1 MPDDIPSPALTRRR
15 TISWANPED
24 LARARRATTGRK
36 FFEQVAAGAIP
47 PPPLYDAVSIA
58 IAEVGDGAS
67 VLTCAPGEHL
77 YNPMGIVH
85 GGLHGA
91 LIDSAAGVALQSTLP
106 EGPRPGTVRLSVDFL
121 RPISAETGTIRC
133 EGKLVKGGRQIAF
146 SDADIVDADGKLL
159 ARGQVTFALS
169 PSSAWSHDEAAPA
182 PGSIDPAW
190 QSKEIT
196 WPDPAELRKLAADL
210 AGIDFA
216 NRIAAGQI
224 PQAPYAASVGFRL
237 SDATSG
243 AVTFSCE
250 PTTMHYNPM
259 GSAHGGL
266 AFSLIDS
273 ATGISTA
280 TNLQPGEFFTTVNT
294 TVEFYRPITVE
305 TGMVHCRGEVVRD
318 GRRVK
323 VADATIVDEQGAVYG
338 RGQSTCLVLDMTKD
352 GRAGRR

>member
-1 MPDDIPSPALTRRR
+1 MPDDSPPPAPTRRR

-24 LARARRATTGRK
+24 LARARRATTGRD

-47 PPPLYDAVSIA
+47 PPPLYNAVNIA
-58 IAEVGDGAS
+58 IDEVGDGTS
-67 VLTCAPGEHL
+67 VLSCEPGEHL

-85 GGLHGA
+85 GGLHGT

-121 RPISAETGTIRC
+121 RPITAETGTIRC
-133 EGKLVKGGRQIAF
+133 DGSLVKGGRQIAL
-146 SDADIVDADGKLL
+146 SDAHILDRAGKLL

-169 PSSAWSHDEAAPA
+169 PSTAWAHDEEAPA
-182 PGSIDPAW
+182 PGTIDPAW
-190 QSKEIT
+190 QSKEIS
-196 WPDPAELRKLAADL
+196 WPDPAGLRRLAADL
-210 AGIDFA
+210 DGIDFA
-216 NRIAAGQI
+216 NRIAAGEI
-224 PQAPYAASVGFRL
+224 PQAPYAATVGFWL
-237 SDATSG
+237 SDAKPG

-280 TNLQPGEFFTTVNT
+280 TNLQEGEFFTTVNT
-294 TVEFYRPITVE
+294 TVEFYKAITAE
-305 TGMVHCRGEVVRD
+305 TGPIHCRGEVVRD

-323 VADATIVDEQGAVYG
+323 VADATIVDEAGTVYG
-338 RGQSTCLVLDMTKD
+338 RGQSTCLVLAMSGD
-352 GRAGRR
+352 G